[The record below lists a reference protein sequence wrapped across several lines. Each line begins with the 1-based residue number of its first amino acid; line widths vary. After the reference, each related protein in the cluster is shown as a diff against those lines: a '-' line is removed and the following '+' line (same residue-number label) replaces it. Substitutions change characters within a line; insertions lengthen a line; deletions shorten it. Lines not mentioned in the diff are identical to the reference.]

1 MSDIVIGILLAAGAS
16 ACFNLATV
24 VQAGE
29 TRKVER
35 SSSAS
40 LALLGHLVRRKRWL
54 AGVGVQVIAVPL
66 QLAALTFAPLAVV
79 QPADATGLVVLLIAG
94 QRMLGEKA
102 TWREAAAV
110 GAILLGV
117 VGVALNGP
125 AHSPDNAGA
134 LELVIVLAPLALLAL
149 SPYLIRR
156 ELPSNVMVL
165 AAGTAFALTA
175 FLMKILSDS
184 LLNHAWGALIIWGA
198 AAALIAV
205 LGLSSEQSALQERPV
220 ARVAPVIF
228 VLELALPIALG
239 PIVGGEH
246 WPTDP
251 ATVALL
257 LASLLLTI
265 AGAFSLMR
273 SGPVAAVLVAEQ
285 QAEAAPDDGSAAT
298 PG

>member
-79 QPADATGLVVLLIAG
+79 QPADATGLVVLLIA
-94 QRMLGEKA
+94 
-102 TWREAAAV
+102 
-110 GAILLGV
+110 
-117 VGVALNGP
+117 
-125 AHSPDNAGA
+125 
-134 LELVIVLAPLALLAL
+134 LAPLTLLAL

-285 QAEAAPDDGSAAT
+285 QAEAAPGDGSAAT